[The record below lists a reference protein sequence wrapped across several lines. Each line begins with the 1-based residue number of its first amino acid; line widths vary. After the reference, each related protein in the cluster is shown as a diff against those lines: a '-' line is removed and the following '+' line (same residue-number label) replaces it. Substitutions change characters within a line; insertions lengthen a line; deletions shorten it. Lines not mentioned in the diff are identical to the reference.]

1 MNEQQPIAKL
11 SSEEVR
17 VLGVLIEKSKTTPE
31 YYPMTINA
39 ILTACNQKSSRN
51 PIVNYDTNTVMSA
64 LDSLR
69 KKEFAAKVLGDGRS
83 TKYRHTLGVKFPLDP
98 AELTVLGLLFLR
110 GPLTTGEINSMSG
123 RMFDF
128 ENLEEVQKVADQ
140 LMETEMPFVCRLPK
154 ITGQKEARLVHLF
167 AEVPQFEDLEING
180 DASQSNG
187 SNNEELEL
195 RVEALEKQLA
205 ELQAAFDN
213 LMKELS

>member
-1 MNEQQPIAKL
+1 
-11 SSEEVR
+11 
-17 VLGVLIEKSKTTPE
+17 
-31 YYPMTINA
+31 
-39 ILTACNQKSSRN
+39 
-51 PIVNYDTNTVMSA
+51 
-64 LDSLR
+64 
-69 KKEFAAKVLGDGRS
+69 
-83 TKYRHTLGVKFPLDP
+83 
-98 AELTVLGLLFLR
+98 
-110 GPLTTGEINSMSG
+110 MSG